1 MNISIGADSPESLL
15 DTAGVKCGLLADS
28 QRQSKPQLMEH
39 RRNTFPD
46 EASMMLLSHLMCFRH
61 YREPVALNRQAAY
74 RFFSALAW
82 IQ

>member
-1 MNISIGADSPESLL
+1 
-15 DTAGVKCGLLADS
+15 
-28 QRQSKPQLMEH
+28 
-39 RRNTFPD
+39 
-46 EASMMLLSHLMCFRH
+46 MLLSHLTCFRH